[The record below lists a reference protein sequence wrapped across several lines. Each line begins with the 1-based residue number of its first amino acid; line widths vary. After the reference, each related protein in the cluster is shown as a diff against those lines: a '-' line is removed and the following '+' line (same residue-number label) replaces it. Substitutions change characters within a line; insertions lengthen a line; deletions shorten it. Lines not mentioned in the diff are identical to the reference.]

1 MWSLCCT
8 VLSFMLIKLVM
19 VNFCFGCPL
28 YHCRD
33 LKLTRINCV
42 WSGLKCSKC
51 TIRWINKKQPCF
63 LLIQNFL
70 IVDEVIKIQMQ
81 HADVID
87 NVNPFT
93 SLGCRDGTVVRALAS
108 HQCGL
113 GSIPTSSVI
122 CGLKLLV
129 LYSAPLG
136 LLRLLRFPLS
146 LKNQH
151 LTWFALI
158 VNFSS
163 QCPN

>member
-1 MWSLCCT
+1 MCCT

-19 VNFCFGCPL
+19 VNFCFVCPL

-33 LKLTRINCV
+33 LKLTRINCI

-70 IVDEVIKIQMQ
+70 IVDEIVKIQMQ

-93 SLGCRDGTVVRALAS
+93 SLGCRDGTALTS

-113 GSIPTSSVI
+113 SSIPRSSVK
-122 CGLKLLV
+122 CGLSLLV
-129 LYSAPLG
+129 LYSA
-136 LLRLLRFPLS
+136 LRGFFRELQFPLS
-146 LKNQH
+146 SKTKIWLDCV
-151 LTWFALI
+151 T
-158 VNFSS
+158 
-163 QCPN
+163 C